1 MISQR
6 SSASSVRSSVTKFV
20 KSRVAATPKDVVALV
35 KRSKR
40 LRSTAKDLVYSA
52 PARDLTRR
60 VLAEAPQD
68 VFDYIEEK
76 GASGLV
82 RRMMSETLPPGHF
95 YAKLT
100 LRGWQDHLLDGPV
113 ARALS
118 QYADAQHDTQ
128 KARLWYNKSIAALK
142 DSPYKWEY
150 EATLA
155 FGKSKSFE

>member
-1 MISQR
+1 MTLCIHYGHLAYIATHEKQFDKALQYADKIMYENKIYQLGVPHVKISFVNAVEAVCEAFNNNAVPKGKESHYWNVAKTALNQI
-6 SSASSVRSSVTKFV
+6 TK
-20 KSRVAATPKDVVALV
+20 L
-35 KRSKR
+35 SK
-40 LRSTAKDLVYSA
+40 THH
-52 PARDLTRR
+52 
-60 VLAEAPQD
+60 
-68 VFDYIEEK
+68 
-76 GASGLV
+76 
-82 RRMMSETLPPGHF
+82 M
-95 YAKLT
+95 
-100 LRGWQDHLLDGPV
+100 LDGPV